1 MYTIYVDR
9 KIDTGWTT
17 CRKTSQYNTNKYDS
31 PATKTIFELHNAPF
45 LIKYCLAGV
54 EVTNFGHF
62 DVIVCGGVLYWLALG
77 AVPQL
82 TRWCLQ
88 SW

>member
-31 PATKTIFELHNAPF
+31 PATKTIFEVHNAPF
-45 LIKYCLAGV
+45 L
-54 EVTNFGHF
+54 
-62 DVIVCGGVLYWLALG
+62 IVCGGVLYWLALE

-88 SW
+88 NW